1 MVRRKGFTL
10 IEVLVVV
17 AIIGIA
23 TSIVLVSMSS
33 GRINQQVQGDAR
45 RLTGLIREL
54 QNNALAGEQIVAGRV
69 SCGFSLPA
77 VGAGATT
84 ITSQYFYRVGPTCT
98 ILTAASAPL
107 QTFTLSP
114 GVSISVANGGVRFFV
129 PWGEVWDGGAT
140 APIAVPVQYTLVKST
155 VTWSVCV
162 YQGGRI
168 EESAGA
174 SCP

>member
-23 TSIVLVSMSS
+23 TSIILVSM
-33 GRINQQVQGDAR
+33 GRGRTQRQVESDAR

-54 QNNALAGEQIVAGRV
+54 QNNALVGKQVVTGRV

-77 VGAGATT
+77 VDANATT
-84 ITSQYFYRVGPTCT
+84 ITPQYSYRVGPTCT
-98 ILTAASAPL
+98 IATAVGAPL
-107 QTFTLSP
+107 QTFALSP
-114 GVSISVANGGVRFFV
+114 GVSISVANGGIRFFV
-129 PWGEVWDGGAT
+129 PWGEIWDGGAT

-162 YQGGRI
+162 YPSGRI
-168 EESAGA
+168 EEISGA
-174 SCP
+174 TCP